1 LDAADV
7 NAAATPSSDRIAIE
21 AVAEDAS
28 AEAAEPE
35 PEEPAPALAAAVE
48 ALRAKKPEDYDMS
61 PDAQLFKKYA
71 ETLYDSRTHNV
82 TTPDDAAVFPYRLGS
97 YYVYEANNKTK

>member
-1 LDAADV
+1 MS
-7 NAAATPSSDRIAIE
+7 P
-21 AVAEDAS
+21 
-28 AEAAEPE
+28 
-35 PEEPAPALAAAVE
+35 E
-48 ALRAKKPEDYDMS
+48 AL
-61 PDAQLFKKYA
+61 LFKKYA